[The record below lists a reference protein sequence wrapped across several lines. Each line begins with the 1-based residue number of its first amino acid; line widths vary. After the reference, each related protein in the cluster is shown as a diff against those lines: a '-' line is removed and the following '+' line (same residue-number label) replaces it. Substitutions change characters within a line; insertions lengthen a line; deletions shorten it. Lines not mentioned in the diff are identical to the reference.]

1 VRREIRSDSKSYSAQ
16 ANRFAF
22 RSVYPARP
30 RSSGRNG
37 NRRCFVGGRDA
48 QTYFRYSSTREDSV
62 NPPSHTYAA
71 PVTLEDRSEARNST
85 TFASSSGCPIRRS
98 GPFRSNLFRRFGSAL
113 ISNTGGGP
121 QGSKT
126 LVEPTGAN
134 AHTSSIAYCAAVVFG
149 LPRYIRLCSST
160 NWAE

>member
-1 VRREIRSDSKSYSAQ
+1 
-16 ANRFAF
+16 
-22 RSVYPARP
+22 
-30 RSSGRNG
+30 
-37 NRRCFVGGRDA
+37 
-48 QTYFRYSSTREDSV
+48 
-62 NPPSHTYAA
+62 
-71 PVTLEDRSEARNST
+71 
-85 TFASSSGCPIRRS
+85 
-98 GPFRSNLFRRFGSAL
+98 L